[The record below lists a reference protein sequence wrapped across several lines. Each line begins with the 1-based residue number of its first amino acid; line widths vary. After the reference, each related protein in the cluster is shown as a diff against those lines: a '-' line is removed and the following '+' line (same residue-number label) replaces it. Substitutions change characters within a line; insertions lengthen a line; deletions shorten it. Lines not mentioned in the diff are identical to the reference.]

1 MGIDAAEVGLPS
13 GLSFSPSLPR
23 STSGWSSSPAARAA
37 AGRKRRA
44 AGDGDGGGDFTA
56 GGEGGRCA
64 RPPVRRS
71 VTKNHRYLPFLPKF
85 CRTSTLSFPPRWSQ
99 QDFFCLVTMD
109 FLFCSKRSP
118 HGSYT
123 ALSKCQQILE
133 AKTKS
138 YFR

>member
-23 STSGWSSSPAARAA
+23 STSGWSSSSAAAASAARAA

-99 QDFFCLVTMD
+99 QDFFCFGTIY
-109 FLFCSKRSP
+109 FLF
-118 HGSYT
+118 
-123 ALSKCQQILE
+123 
-133 AKTKS
+133 
-138 YFR
+138 